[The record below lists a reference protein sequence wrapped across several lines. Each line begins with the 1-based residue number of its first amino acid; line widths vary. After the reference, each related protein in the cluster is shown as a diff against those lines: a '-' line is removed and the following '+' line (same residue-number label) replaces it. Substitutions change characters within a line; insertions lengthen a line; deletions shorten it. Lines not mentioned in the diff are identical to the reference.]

1 MRIANFAAWIV
12 FGLIAA
18 GQPAMANEVQTVA
31 QNRPEQSR
39 ARTVKDVSAEQK
51 RLTEHSVNGTSQAGR
66 DKTPVSA
73 PKPMNAEPGLIF

>member
-1 MRIANFAAWIV
+1 MRIANFGAWIV
-12 FGLIAA
+12 LGLIAT
-18 GQPAMANEVQTVA
+18 GQPAMAGEVQPVA

-39 ARTVKDVSAEQK
+39 TRTVKDFSVERK
-51 RLTEHSVNGTSQAGR
+51 RLTENIVNGTSQAGR